1 MIPYGCAALRTK
13 TYIPAVWCRAARCIR
28 MAACRPANMCRLTA
42 SRVRGNGARRTACLD
57 GTTMARFC
65 MSGWPVAYAA
75 AAARGRPE
83 RLAAGGAERAR
94 TAGWISGR
102 HFMFYCALAGYT
114 DGVQR
119 FMI

>member
-1 MIPYGCAALRTK
+1 M
-13 TYIPAVWCRAARCIR
+13 VRAE
-28 MAACRPANMCRLTA
+28 RLAWTGRRWRA
-42 SRVRGNGARRTACLD
+42 SG
-57 GTTMARFC
+57 

-102 HFMFYCALAGYT
+102 HFSFNCALAGYT

-119 FMI
+119 FMISERDKYGQGRVSGTMPVARGEEWELVGAEQVWLMRLGS